1 MHSWKGSK
9 NSHTSVLFA
18 SALFVSSKKRVDVPF
33 AFALA
38 KSEIIL
44 SLSAAVH
51 FLWFECQTLKGIQLI
66 IDCLSSK
73 RKFMS
78 HSEHKLVVL
87 IQ

>member
-1 MHSWKGSK
+1 M
-9 NSHTSVLFA
+9 
-18 SALFVSSKKRVDVPF
+18 PF

-51 FLWFECQTLKGIQLI
+51 FLWLECQTLKGIQLM

-78 HSEHKLVVL
+78 HSESKLVVL